1 MADIARSP
9 KQLGN
14 IIHRARK
21 QRGMTQTELAN
32 RTGLRQALISEIET
46 GNDGTKMSTIYTL
59 LAALDLEL
67 IVGTRSASTKNIE
80 DIF

>member
-46 GNDGTKMSTIYTL
+46 GHDGTKMSTIYTL
-59 LAALDLEL
+59 FAALDLEL
-67 IVGTRSASTKNIE
+67 MVGTRSASTKNIE

>member
-46 GNDGTKMSTIYTL
+46 GNNGTKMSTIYTL

-67 IVGTRSASTKNIE
+67 MVGRRSASTKNIE

>member
-46 GNDGTKMSTIYTL
+46 GHEGTKMSTIYTL
-59 LAALDLEL
+59 FAALDLEL
-67 IVGTRSASTKNIE
+67 MVGTRSGSKKNIE

>member
-67 IVGTRSASTKNIE
+67 MIGARGASTKNIE

>member
-1 MADIARSP
+1 MADIARTP

-46 GNDGTKMSTIYTL
+46 GNNGTKMSTIYTL

-67 IVGTRSASTKNIE
+67 MVGRRSASTKNIE

>member
-46 GNDGTKMSTIYTL
+46 GHDGTKMSTIYTL
-59 LAALDLEL
+59 FAALDLEL
-67 IVGTRSASTKNIE
+67 MVGTRSGSTKNIE

>member
-46 GNDGTKMSTIYTL
+46 GHDGTKMSTIYTL
-59 LAALDLEL
+59 FAALDLEL
-67 IVGTRSASTKNIE
+67 MIGTRSGSTKNIE

>member
-9 KQLGN
+9 KQIGN

-32 RTGLRQALISEIET
+32 RTGLRQALISQIET
-46 GNDGTKMSTIYTL
+46 GHDGTKMSTIYTL
-59 LAALDLEL
+59 FAALDLEL
-67 IVGTRSASTKNIE
+67 MVGTRSASTKNIE

>member
-1 MADIARSP
+1 MADIARTP

-46 GNDGTKMSTIYTL
+46 GNNGTKMSTIYTL

-67 IVGTRSASTKNIE
+67 MVGTRSASTKNIE

>member
-1 MADIARSP
+1 MADIARTP

-46 GNDGTKMSTIYTL
+46 GHDGTKMSTIYTL
-59 LAALDLEL
+59 FAALDLEL
-67 IVGTRSASTKNIE
+67 MVGTRSASTKNIE

>member
-32 RTGLRQALISEIET
+32 RTGLRQALISAIET
-46 GNDGTKMSTIYTL
+46 GHDGTKMSTIYTL
-59 LAALDLEL
+59 FAALDLEL
-67 IVGTRSASTKNIE
+67 MVGTRSGSTKNIE